1 MTLSLQR
8 ELKTNKTAQILKD
21 AEEGG
26 YGVVAS
32 IV

>member
-1 MTLSLQR
+1 MTISLQR

>member
-1 MTLSLQR
+1 MTISLQR
-8 ELKTNKTAQILKD
+8 ELKTNKTAQILKN